1 MSKNPDQTPDGKYR
15 GVIYERHN
23 KATDQSYV
31 GKTDNEKIRKQ
42 CWNNKGSRSYGG
54 KKIMKARKEYGTGPD
69 AWDYNVLE
77 EIFSDTHEELD
88 AKLKERETHW
98 IREKDT
104 VENGYNHSYGDG
116 NLGIEYDEERRKLC
130 GNAMRGKHH
139 TEETKALLSAKG
151 KGRHHTDEAKAK
163 ISKKLKGLK
172 RTEAQKQA
180 QSERQ
185 KGVVP
190 VAATAGAK
198 QWVHRNGGGYWKN
211 HPLPDSARANMKKA
225 QQLRGTDCVATSP
238 DGSEKTFPTMLDAA
252 NATGLNVGSVKYSID
267 HNSLTKNGYKFRKP

>member
-1 MSKNPDQTPDGKYR
+1 MSKNPERTENGQYR

-42 CWNNKGSRSYGG
+42 SWNNKGSRSYGG
-54 KKIMKARKEYGTGPD
+54 KKIMEARKEYGTGPD

-116 NLGIEYDEERRKLC
+116 NLGIEYDEERRKQC

-139 TEETKALLSAKG
+139 TEETKAILRQKNKG
-151 KGRHHTDEAKAK
+151 VPRPDEVKAK
-163 ISKKLKGLK
+163 ISRATKGLK

-180 QSERQ
+180 QSARQ
-185 KGVVP
+185 KGKVP
-190 VAATAGAK
+190 VAATEAAK
-198 QWVHRNGGGYWKN
+198 EWVKQNGSYWKN
-211 HPLPDSARANMKKA
+211 HPIPDEAKANMKKA
-225 QQLRGTDCVATSP
+225 QQLRGTDCIATFP
-238 DGSEKTFPTMLDAA
+238 DGHEEAFPTMLDAA
-252 NATGLNVGSVKYSID
+252 KATGVGVGSVKYSID
-267 HNSLTKNGYKFRKP
+267 HNSLIRNGIKFRKP

>member
-1 MSKNPDQTPDGKYR
+1 MSKHPEKTEDGKYR

-42 CWNNKGSRSYGG
+42 SWNNKGSRSYGG
-54 KKIMKARKEYGTGPD
+54 KKIMEARKEYGTGPD

-139 TEETKALLSAKG
+139 TEETKAILRQKNKG
-151 KGRHHTDEAKAK
+151 VPRPDEVKAK
-163 ISKKLKGLK
+163 ISRATKGLK

-180 QSERQ
+180 QSARQ
-185 KGVVP
+185 KGKVP
-190 VAATAGAK
+190 VAATEAAK
-198 QWVHRNGGGYWKN
+198 EWVKQNGSYWKS
-211 HPLPDSARANMKKA
+211 HPIPDEAKANMKKA
-225 QQLRGTDCVATSP
+225 QQLRGTDCIATFP
-238 DGSEKTFPTMLDAA
+238 DGHEEAFPTMLDAA

-267 HNSLTKNGYKFRKP
+267 HNSTTRNGIKFRKQ

>member
-15 GVIYERHN
+15 GVVYQRKN
-23 KATDQSYV
+23 KVTGMPYI
-31 GKTDNEKIRKQ
+31 GKSKNEKTRKQ
-42 CWNNKGSRSYGG
+42 SWNKKNNMNYGG
-54 KKIMKARKEYGTGPD
+54 QKITNARAEYGVGPD
-69 AWDYNVLE
+69 VWDYEVLE
-77 EIFSDTHEELD
+77 EIFCDTKEELD
-88 AKLKERETHW
+88 AKLKERETYW
-98 IREKDT
+98 IREKDA
-104 VENGYNHSYGDG
+104 VENGYCGAYGDG
-116 NLGIEYDEERRKLC
+116 NLGNNFSDERRKQC

-139 TEETKALLSAKG
+139 SEETKALLSAKG

-185 KGVVP
+185 KGIVP
-190 VAATAGAK
+190 VAATAAAK
-198 QWVHRNGGGYWKN
+198 EWVKQNGSYWKN
-211 HPLPDSARANMKKA
+211 HPLPESAKANMKKA
-225 QQLRGTDCVATSP
+225 QQLRGTDCIGTFP
-238 DGSEKTFPTMLDAA
+238 DGHEETFPTMLDAA

>member
-1 MSKNPDQTPDGKYR
+1 MSKNPERTENGQYR

-54 KKIMKARKEYGTGPD
+54 KKIMEARKEYGTGPD
-69 AWDYNVLE
+69 VWDYNVLE

-116 NLGIEYDEERRKLC
+116 NLGIEYDEERRKQC

-139 TEETKALLSAKG
+139 TNETKALLSEKG
-151 KGRHHTDEAKAK
+151 KGRHHTDDAKTK

-180 QSERQ
+180 QSARQ
-185 KGVVP
+185 KGKVP
-190 VAATAGAK
+190 VAATAAAK
-198 QWVHRNGGGYWKN
+198 QWVQQNGGGYWKN
-211 HPLPDSARANMKKA
+211 RTLPDSAKANMKKA
-225 QQLRGTDCVATSP
+225 QEERGIDCVATFP
-238 DGSEKTFPTMLDAA
+238 DGHEETFPTMLDAA
-252 NATGLNVGSVKYSID
+252 NATGVAVGSVKYSID
-267 HNSLTKNGYKFRKP
+267 HLNTTRNGFKFRKQ

>member
-1 MSKNPDQTPDGKYR
+1 MSKNPERTENGQYR

-54 KKIMKARKEYGTGPD
+54 KKIMEARKEYGTGPD

-77 EIFSDTHEELD
+77 ELFSDTHEGL
-88 AKLKERETHW
+88 AKELKERETYW
-98 IREKDT
+98 IREKNSVD
-104 VENGYNHSYGDG
+104 NGYNHSYGDG

-139 TEETKALLSAKG
+139 TEETKAILRQKNKG
-151 KGRHHTDEAKAK
+151 VPRPDEVKAK
-163 ISKKLKGLK
+163 ISRATKGLK

-180 QSERQ
+180 QSARQ

-225 QQLRGTDCVATSP
+225 QQERGIDCTATFP
-238 DGSEKTFPTMLDAA
+238 DGHEEIFPTMLDAA

-267 HNSLTKNGYKFRKP
+267 HKNFTRNGYKFRKP

>member
-1 MSKNPDQTPDGKYR
+1 MSKHPEKTEDGKYR

-42 CWNNKGSRSYGG
+42 SWNNKGSRSYGG
-54 KKIMKARKEYGTGPD
+54 KKIMEARKEYGTGPD

-77 EIFSDTHEELD
+77 KIFSDTHEELD

-98 IREKDT
+98 IREKDS

-116 NLGIEYDEERRKLC
+116 NLGIEYDEERRKQC

-139 TEETKALLSAKG
+139 TEETKALLRAK
-151 KGRHHTDEAKAK
+151 
-163 ISKKLKGLK
+163 SKKGVPRPKEITEKIRAKLIGKK
-172 RTEAQKQA
+172 RTEAQKKA

-185 KGVVP
+185 KGVIP
-190 VAATAGAK
+190 VAATAAAK
-198 QWVHRNGGGYWKN
+198 EWVKQNGGSYWKN
-211 HPLPDSARANMKKA
+211 HPIPDEAATRA
-225 QQLRGTDCVATSP
+225 DVI
-238 DGSEKTFPTMLDAA
+238 LDSLADVPEHLAA
-252 NATGLNVGSVKYSID
+252 AGAGC
-267 HNSLTKNGYKFRKP
+267 P

>member
-42 CWNNKGSRSYGG
+42 SWNNKGSRSYGG
-54 KKIMKARKEYGTGPD
+54 KKIMEARKEYGTGPD

-116 NLGIEYDEERRKLC
+116 NLGIEYDEERRKQC

-139 TEETKALLSAKG
+139 TEETKAILRQKNKG
-151 KGRHHTDEAKAK
+151 VPRPDEVKAK
-163 ISKKLKGLK
+163 ISRATKGLK

-180 QSERQ
+180 QSARQ
-185 KGVVP
+185 KGKVP
-190 VAATAGAK
+190 VAATAAAK
-198 QWVHRNGGGYWKN
+198 EWVKQNGSYWKS
-211 HPLPDSARANMKKA
+211 HPIPDEAKANMKKA
-225 QQLRGTDCVATSP
+225 QQLRGTDCIATFP
-238 DGSEKTFPTMLDAA
+238 DGHEEAFPTMLDAA

-267 HNSLTKNGYKFRKP
+267 HNSTTRNGIKFRKQ

>member
-1 MSKNPDQTPDGKYR
+1 MSKNPERTENGQYR

-42 CWNNKGSRSYGG
+42 CWNNKGSKSYGG
-54 KKIMKARKEYGTGPD
+54 KKIMEARKEYGTGPD
-69 AWDYNVLE
+69 SWDYNVLE

-98 IREKDT
+98 IREKDS

-116 NLGIEYDEERRKLC
+116 NLGIEYDEERRKQC

-139 TEETKALLSAKG
+139 TEETKALLSEKG
-151 KGRHHTDEAKAK
+151 KGRHHTDDAKTK

-180 QSERQ
+180 QSARQ
-185 KGVVP
+185 KGKVP
-190 VAATAGAK
+190 VAATEAAK
-198 QWVHRNGGGYWKN
+198 EWVKQNGSYWKS
-211 HPLPDSARANMKKA
+211 HPLPDSAKANMKKA
-225 QQLRGTDCVATSP
+225 QQERGTDCIATFH
-238 DGSEKTFPTMLDAA
+238 DGHEETFPTMLDAA
-252 NATGLNVGSVKYSID
+252 NATGLNVGSVKYSIE
-267 HNSLTKNGYKFRKP
+267 HNSITKNGFKFRKP

>member
-1 MSKNPDQTPDGKYR
+1 MSKHPEKTEDGKYR

-42 CWNNKGSRSYGG
+42 SWNNKGSRSYGG
-54 KKIMKARKEYGTGPD
+54 KKIIEARKEYGTGPD

-116 NLGIEYDEERRKLC
+116 NLGIEYDEERRKQC

-139 TEETKALLSAKG
+139 TEETKAILRQKNKG
-151 KGRHHTDEAKAK
+151 VPRPDEVKAK
-163 ISKKLKGLK
+163 ISRATKGLK

-180 QSERQ
+180 QSARQ
-185 KGVVP
+185 KGKVP
-190 VAATAGAK
+190 VAATEAAK
-198 QWVHRNGGGYWKN
+198 EWVKQNGSYWKN
-211 HPLPDSARANMKKA
+211 HPIPDEAKANMKKA
-225 QQLRGTDCVATSP
+225 QQLRGTDCIATFP
-238 DGSEKTFPTMLDAA
+238 DGHEEAFPTMLDAA

-267 HNSLTKNGYKFRKP
+267 HNSTTRNGIKFRKQ

>member
-1 MSKNPDQTPDGKYR
+1 MSKHPEKTEDGKYR

-42 CWNNKGSRSYGG
+42 SWNNKGSRSYGG
-54 KKIMKARKEYGTGPD
+54 KKIMEARKEYGTGPD

-116 NLGIEYDEERRKLC
+116 NLGIEYDEERRKQC

-139 TEETKALLSAKG
+139 TEETKAILRQKNKG
-151 KGRHHTDEAKAK
+151 VPRPDEVKAK
-163 ISKKLKGLK
+163 ISRATKGLK

-180 QSERQ
+180 QSARQ
-185 KGVVP
+185 KGKVP
-190 VAATAGAK
+190 VAATEAAK
-198 QWVHRNGGGYWKN
+198 EWVKQNGSYWKN
-211 HPLPDSARANMKKA
+211 HPIPDEAKANMKKA
-225 QQLRGTDCVATSP
+225 QQLRGTDCIATFP

-267 HNSLTKNGYKFRKP
+267 HNSTTRNGFKFRKQ

>member
-1 MSKNPDQTPDGKYR
+1 MSKNPERTENGQYR

-54 KKIMKARKEYGTGPD
+54 KKIMEARKEYGTGPD

-116 NLGIEYDEERRKLC
+116 NLGIEYDEERRKQC

-139 TEETKALLSAKG
+139 TEETKAILRQKNKG
-151 KGRHHTDEAKAK
+151 VPRPDEVKAK
-163 ISKKLKGLK
+163 ISRATKGLK

-180 QSERQ
+180 QSARQ
-185 KGVVP
+185 KGKVP
-190 VAATAGAK
+190 VAATAAAK
-198 QWVHRNGGGYWKN
+198 EWVKQNGSYWKN
-211 HPLPDSARANMKKA
+211 HPIPDEAKANMKKA
-225 QQLRGTDCVATSP
+225 QQERGTDCVATFS

-267 HNSLTKNGYKFRKP
+267 HNSTTRNGFKFRKP

>member
-1 MSKNPDQTPDGKYR
+1 MSKHPEKTEDGQYR

-42 CWNNKGSRSYGG
+42 SWNNKGSRSYGG
-54 KKIMKARKEYGTGPD
+54 KKIMEARKEYGTGPD

-98 IREKDT
+98 IREKDS

-130 GNAMRGKHH
+130 GDSMRGKHH
-139 TEETKALLSAKG
+139 SEETKALLSAKG

-180 QSERQ
+180 QSARQ
-185 KGVVP
+185 KGKVP
-190 VAATAGAK
+190 VAATAAAK
-198 QWVHRNGGGYWKN
+198 EWVKQNGSYWKN

-225 QQLRGTDCVATSP
+225 QQERGTDCVATFP
-238 DGSEKTFPTMLDAA
+238 DGHEETFPTMLDAA

-267 HNSLTKNGYKFRKP
+267 HNSLTKNGFKFRKP

>member
-1 MSKNPDQTPDGKYR
+1 MSKHPEKTEDGKYR

-42 CWNNKGSRSYGG
+42 SWNNKGSRSYGG
-54 KKIMKARKEYGTGPD
+54 KKIREARKEYGTGPD

-116 NLGIEYDEERRKLC
+116 NLGIEYDEERRKQC

-139 TEETKALLSAKG
+139 TEETKAILRQKNKG
-151 KGRHHTDEAKAK
+151 VPRPDEVKAK
-163 ISKKLKGLK
+163 ISRATKGLK

-180 QSERQ
+180 QSARQ
-185 KGVVP
+185 KGKVP
-190 VAATAGAK
+190 VAATEAAK
-198 QWVHRNGGGYWKN
+198 EWVKQNGSYWKN
-211 HPLPDSARANMKKA
+211 HPIPDEAKANMKKA
-225 QQLRGTDCVATSP
+225 QQLRGTDCIATFP
-238 DGSEKTFPTMLDAA
+238 DGHEEAFPTMLDAA

-267 HNSLTKNGYKFRKP
+267 HNSTTRNGIKFRKQ

>member
-1 MSKNPDQTPDGKYR
+1 MSKNPERTENGQYR

-42 CWNNKGSRSYGG
+42 SWNNKGSRSYGG
-54 KKIMKARKEYGTGPD
+54 KKIMEARKEYGTGPD

-116 NLGIEYDEERRKLC
+116 NLGIEYDEERRKQC

-139 TEETKALLSAKG
+139 TEETKAILRQKNKG
-151 KGRHHTDEAKAK
+151 VPRPDEVKAK
-163 ISKKLKGLK
+163 ISRATKGLK

-180 QSERQ
+180 QSARQ
-185 KGVVP
+185 KGKVP
-190 VAATAGAK
+190 VAATAAAK
-198 QWVHRNGGGYWKN
+198 EWMKQNGSYWKN
-211 HPLPDSARANMKKA
+211 HPIPDEAKANMKKA
-225 QQLRGTDCVATSP
+225 QQVRGTDCIATFP
-238 DGSEKTFPTMLDAA
+238 DGHEEAFPTMLDAA

-267 HNSLTKNGYKFRKP
+267 HNSTTRNGIKFRKQ

>member
-1 MSKNPDQTPDGKYR
+1 MSKNPERTENGQYR

-42 CWNNKGSRSYGG
+42 SWNNKGSRSYGG
-54 KKIMKARKEYGTGPD
+54 KKIMEARKEYGTGHD

-98 IREKDT
+98 IREKDS

-116 NLGIEYDEERRKLC
+116 NLGIEYDEERRKQC

-139 TEETKALLSAKG
+139 TEETKALLSEKG
-151 KGRHHTDEAKAK
+151 KGRHHTDDAKTK

-172 RTEAQKQA
+172 RTEAQKRA

-185 KGVVP
+185 KGIVP
-190 VAATAGAK
+190 VAATAAAK
-198 QWVHRNGGGYWKN
+198 EWVKQNGSYWKS

-225 QQLRGTDCVATSP
+225 QQERGTDCVATFP
-238 DGSEKTFPTMLDAA
+238 DGHEEAFPTMLDAA
-252 NATGLNVGSVKYSID
+252 KATGVGVGSVKYSID
-267 HNSLTKNGYKFRKP
+267 HNSLTRNGIKFRKP

>member
-1 MSKNPDQTPDGKYR
+1 MSKNPERTENGQYR

-42 CWNNKGSRSYGG
+42 SWNNKGSRSYGG
-54 KKIMKARKEYGTGPD
+54 KKIMEARKEYGTGPD

-116 NLGIEYDEERRKLC
+116 NLGIEYDEERRKQC

-139 TEETKALLSAKG
+139 TEETKAILRQKNKG
-151 KGRHHTDEAKAK
+151 VPRPDEVKAK
-163 ISKKLKGLK
+163 ISRATKGLK

-180 QSERQ
+180 QSARQ
-185 KGVVP
+185 KGKVP
-190 VAATAGAK
+190 VAATEAAK
-198 QWVHRNGGGYWKN
+198 EWVKQNGSYWKN
-211 HPLPDSARANMKKA
+211 HPIPDEAKANMKKA
-225 QQLRGTDCVATSP
+225 QQLRGTDCIATFP
-238 DGSEKTFPTMLDAA
+238 DGHEEAFPTMLDAA

-267 HNSLTKNGYKFRKP
+267 HNSTTRNGIKFRKQ